1 MFVAPPECCP
11 LPRWYSDKFSK
22 FYEAFIST
30 IPRLPSNI
38 HLLPFFKCDPS
49 MFELDGRHFKSAHGK
64 DYLDH
69 LFSSA
74 DDEMVR
80 IKNQD
85 DRLAGEVIWMTAVE
99 DRVDLLC
106 LDQAPSDQHLNVANN
121 IHGT

>member
-1 MFVAPPECCP
+1 
-11 LPRWYSDKFSK
+11 
-22 FYEAFIST
+22 
-30 IPRLPSNI
+30 
-38 HLLPFFKCDPS
+38 